1 MIEDNLNIDY
11 EMIKNKRIELNM
23 LQDKLSELA
32 NISRSQIQRLETGA
46 SDSKISTV
54 CKVCLILNI
63 DLNDLI
69 KK

>member
-23 LQDKLSELA
+23 PQDKLSELA

>member
-23 LQDKLSELA
+23 SQDKLSELA
-32 NISRSQIQRLETGA
+32 NISRSQIQRLEMGA